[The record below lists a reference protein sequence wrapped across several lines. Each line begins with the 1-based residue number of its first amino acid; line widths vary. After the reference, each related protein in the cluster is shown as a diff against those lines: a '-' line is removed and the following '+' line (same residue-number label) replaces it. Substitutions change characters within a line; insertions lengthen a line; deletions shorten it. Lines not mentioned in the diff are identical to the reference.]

1 MTAPFRL
8 WSSIDG
14 AHASSSSS
22 SASAAAWRSPL
33 TTLLVPPGNLELTR
47 QEQVQQHQQEALEHD
62 GRQLQSRLLDLV
74 ATAAD
79 ASQDDRPLW
88 GPVKDPI
95 DSLWAFVSWKPTAPD
110 KSITKTSFQTSPV
123 RNTSSQVSG
132 METPSPRPP
141 PLHPASPMQTFTK
154 DWQRG
159 EGKGGAT
166 TPTVQSLSSLVSG
179 GLGRG

>member
-1 MTAPFRL
+1 MGPCFFFGFCCCLEITTDNTVGTTRQL
-8 WSSIDG
+8 G
-14 AHASSSSS
+14 AHTI
-22 SASAAAWRSPL
+22 R
-33 TTLLVPPGNLELTR
+33 TI
-47 QEQVQQHQQEALEHD
+47 QQEALERD
-62 GRQLQSRLLDLV
+62 RRQLQSRLLDLI
-74 ATAAD
+74 ATAVD

-179 GLGRG
+179 GLGPG

>member
-1 MTAPFRL
+1 MGPCFFFGFCCCLEITTDKTVGTTRQL
-8 WSSIDG
+8 G
-14 AHASSSSS
+14 AHTI
-22 SASAAAWRSPL
+22 R
-33 TTLLVPPGNLELTR
+33 TI
-47 QEQVQQHQQEALEHD
+47 QQEALERD
-62 GRQLQSRLLDLV
+62 RRQLQSRLLDLV